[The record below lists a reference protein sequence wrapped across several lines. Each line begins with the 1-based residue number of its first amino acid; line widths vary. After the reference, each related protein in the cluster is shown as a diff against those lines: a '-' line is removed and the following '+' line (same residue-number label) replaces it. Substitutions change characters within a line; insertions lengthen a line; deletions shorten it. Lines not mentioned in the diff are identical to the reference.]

1 MDISIPDPL
10 LAWAEDQVARGQYES
25 VEAYVGD
32 LIRRDRL
39 SLLDH
44 AALVAALTAGEES
57 GISPRRVP
65 DILADLKR
73 ELDGPRG

>member
-1 MDISIPDPL
+1 MDMSIPDPL
-10 LAWAEDQVARGQYES
+10 PAWAEDQVARGQYEG

-39 SLLDH
+39 SLLDRD
-44 AALVAALTAGEES
+44 ALSDALRVGEES

-73 ELDGPRG
+73 ELDGERR

>member
-1 MDISIPDPL
+1 MDMSIPDPL
-10 LAWAEDQVARGQYES
+10 PAWAEDQVARGQYEG

-32 LIRRDRL
+32 LIRRDRP

-44 AALVAALTAGEES
+44 GTLVAALTAGDES

-65 DILADLKR
+65 DILADPKR
-73 ELDGPRG
+73 EPDGPRG

>member
-1 MDISIPDPL
+1 MDISITDPL
-10 LAWAEDQVARGQYES
+10 LAWAEAQVADGHYES

-39 SLLDH
+39 SLLDRD
-44 AALVAALTAGEES
+44 ALSDALRVGEES

-65 DILADLKR
+65 DILADLRR
-73 ELDGPRG
+73 ELDGERR